1 MARLR
6 YAFLLGTVALSGNY
20 LNGQTPTQM
29 VEPGAG
35 SWRTWI
41 ISSGRDLQVTPPDRA
56 GMAGELTWLREFMR
70 SANDQALAQMD
81 YWDIGAPSSRW
92 MDLISDRVRR
102 EQISRT
108 DTPRVYALVTA
119 AMYDATIAAW
129 YSKYIYNRPR
139 PSEVDTTLAPRVAVP
154 KSPSYPSEYAA
165 TAAAAASVLAY
176 FYPQEAMS
184 LSWLAEEAARSRL
197 TAGVEFP
204 SDMIRGLELGRAV
217 AAKVIEYAQNDGTQT
232 PFAGTIPTGPGFWT
246 GTNPVWA
253 NAQSWRPFTLS
264 RPDEFRPSAP
274 PAYDS
279 AQTRAEL
286 AEIKNFPRDFNSNS
300 KAFFWQTLE
309 GNFTWFFDEIS
320 RKQYEYRL
328 NTNPPRA
335 VRAYALMGITQFDL
349 FLASH
354 DAKMTYFRARPNQLD
369 PSIVTLFA
377 NPNHPSYPANHGITS
392 GRTGLLA
399 YLLPRHADYYLQL
412 GDEIAWSRMW
422 AGIHYRSDIEA
433 GVALAKKVLER
444 VVERAENDG
453 SRMK

>member
-1 MARLR
+1 M
-6 YAFLLGTVALSGNY
+6 LS
-20 LNGQTPTQM
+20 
-29 VEPGAG
+29 E
-35 SWRTWI
+35 
-41 ISSGRDLQVTPPDRA
+41 
-56 GMAGELTWLREFMR
+56 
-70 SANDQALAQMD
+70 
-81 YWDIGAPSSRW
+81 
-92 MDLISDRVRR
+92 RVRR

-108 DTPRVYALVTA
+108 DAPRVYALVTA

-129 YSKYIYNRPR
+129 HSKYVYNRPR
-139 PSEVDTTLAPRVAVP
+139 PSEIDTTLAPRVAVP
-154 KSPSYPSEYAA
+154 RSPSYPSDYAA
-165 TAAAAASVLAY
+165 TAAAAAGVLAF

-184 LSWLAEEAARSRL
+184 LTWLAEEAARSRL

-204 SDMIRGLELGRAV
+204 SDMIGGLELGRRV
-217 AAKVIEYAQNDGTQT
+217 AARVIEYARNDGTQT
-232 PFAGTIPTGPGFWT
+232 PFAGTIPTGAGFWT
-246 GTNPVWA
+246 GMNPVWA

-264 RPDEFRPSAP
+264 RPDEFRPGPP
-274 PAYDS
+274 PAHDS

-286 AEIKNFPRDFNSNS
+286 AEIRNFQRDFNSNS

-335 VRAYALMGITQFDL
+335 ARAYALMGIAQFDL

-369 PSIVTLFA
+369 TTVVTLFA
-377 NPNHPSYPANHGITS
+377 NPNHLSYPANHGITA

-399 YLLPRHADYYLQL
+399 YLFPRDADYYLQL
-412 GDEIAWSRMW
+412 GEDIGWSRMW
-422 AGIHYRSDIEA
+422 SGIHFRSDIEA
-433 GVALAKKVLER
+433 GFALAKKVLEK

-453 SRMK
+453 SKMR